1 MSKHPYN
8 IKKTWI
14 FNYIR
19 AQVCEQTQGGRLV
32 ANVIY
37 HRGDVGGLLSTAY
50 RAVLK
55 AVLMPEF
62 ADISL
67 VRGDNS
73 NAQSGR
79 AAISSCFSRSGRS
92 SVSSNGVLALK
103 EKQRGRNGCKQLVP
117 WLIFVSIFSIIH
129 RFCPPNSS
137 HWHDALSF
145 SPVPYVKPL
154 GSRGSCLTTALLC
167 F

>member
-1 MSKHPYN
+1 M
-8 IKKTWI
+8 
-14 FNYIR
+14 
-19 AQVCEQTQGGRLV
+19 

-117 WLIFVSIFSIIH
+117 
-129 RFCPPNSS
+129 
-137 HWHDALSF
+137 
-145 SPVPYVKPL
+145 
-154 GSRGSCLTTALLC
+154 
-167 F
+167 